1 MSNLTPI
8 ELINAD
14 LTKLSKN
21 ELLSRAKKYYFRT
34 GISTSGASKLAQ
46 INTAY
51 GLSKVH
57 FAQFTLGFNP
67 NACFISTPDQTI
79 TRNEYR
85 WDWGCGY
92 GGKWVWGDGGEKI
105 VFPDPK
111 PNACGM
117 LVGAL
122 NELPNFKE
130 TITKATSL
138 RSHNTEIDGIRIK
151 WDFEKSN
158 HFIDVF
164 EKLENPYEPTLSDFK
179 YFFVMHSSAPEMK
192 NIYPGIYIDSPVNG
206 VRELYNLCEH
216 VNTPFGECNVLL
228 DDNAKLYYD
237 FCQRANELS
246 KARREVAAEKIFGDY
261 TVISNVNHQC
271 LTPHNMNELLLGAQS
286 TLENCLL
293 PIALNSRSEMYLM
306 RGKKTFSDEEIEEN
320 GWYQRAKSR
329 GLLDVLRNA
338 NIMPHGGGYELTD
351 VIDNSEVIESGNKR
365 YYVCNQE
372 NTTAPLIFSNPKELE
387 FEYRKTPVVIKAVN
401 KGMCEKAAVLTP
413 KFVIKF

>member
-1 MSNLTPI
+1 MSDC
-8 ELINAD
+8 LIDVD
-14 LTKLSKN
+14 LTGLSKE
-21 ELLSRAKKYYFRT
+21 ELFERSKEYFFRT

-46 INTAY
+46 INTYY
-51 GLSKVH
+51 GLSKIH
-57 FAQFTLGFNP
+57 YAQSFLGFKP

-85 WDWGCGY
+85 WNWGCGY
-92 GGKWVWGDGGEKI
+92 GGKWVWGNGHDRI

-122 NELPNFKE
+122 GELPDVKG
-130 TITKATSL
+130 TIVKATDL
-138 RSHNTEIDGIRIK
+138 RNHSTEIDGVRIK

-164 EKLENPYEPTLSDFK
+164 EKLENPYAGELGDFK

-206 VRELYNLCEH
+206 VRALYDLCEH
-216 VNTPFGECNVLL
+216 VITPFGECNVLL
-228 DDNAKLYYD
+228 DENAELYYD
-237 FCQRANELS
+237 FCKKANELS
-246 KARREVAAEKIFGDY
+246 KKRREVAAEKIFGDY
-261 TVISNVNHQC
+261 TVVSNVNHQC
-271 LTPHNMNELLLGAQS
+271 LTSHSMNELLLGAQS
-286 TLENCLL
+286 TLEDCLL
-293 PIALNSRSEMYLM
+293 PIALNSRSELYLM
-306 RGKKTFSDEEIEEN
+306 RGKRTFSSKQIEKN
-320 GWYQRAKSR
+320 GWTKQASER
-329 GLLDVLRNA
+329 GLIDVLKNA

-351 VIDNSEVIESGNKR
+351 VIDNVEVMDFNDKR

-372 NTTAPLIFSNPKELE
+372 NTTAPLVFSSPKELE
-387 FEYRKTPVVIKAVN
+387 FEYRKTPVVLKAVN

-413 KFVIKF
+413 RFVIKF